1 MNPKLKK
8 IVEALLISTSEPLTV
23 KDILKL
29 FRKHEEQLVDAK
41 KAEDDAIEAEDEEE
55 DDEEDIDA
63 EEEEEV
69 TPPKKRVQP
78 KRTAKKTAIQNV
90 FMNMQQQEEYMN
102 CESEL
107 SEEEYV

>member
-1 MNPKLKK
+1 MRMLQHLSWYHPDG
-8 IVEALLISTSEPLTV
+8 ERR
-23 KDILKL
+23 D
-29 FRKHEEQLVDAK
+29 
-41 KAEDDAIEAEDEEE
+41 
-55 DDEEDIDA
+55 